1 VKQLLRWLAVYT
13 LLHLKDH
20 RIVVTVLTRLCQ
32 FWSLSL
38 AETAK
43 LQSELNY
50 LTWQI
55 CSSEQSMLGEAIVAE
70 LVQGLEGEKEAEMWR
85 LLAESEDP
93 VGLIKVANRIARL
106 LDYKYA
112 RLVLAATIYA
122 RSDSSVVS
130 GLKEVS
136 VEATDLRW
144 VDQALDAST
153 MYGIK
158 YLQRTGN
165 WSLQWRPKWHA
176 PYPEEAAYLDKQL
189 GVGETEGGGVEV
201 TYRAYQRELIEATVA
216 ALTARGWANLI
227 MPCGTGKTITGFG
240 VWHEFIGG
248 KEDAVTLV
256 VTPFIQIVEQF
267 VKVWHNLAR
276 SKEISVFMHVLASV
290 YLPNCFHLPSVAD
303 LYRLTKGQHLV
314 FTTYMSVAGIDWAR
328 VPNLALVVY
337 DEAHHM
343 SRPPKCRWL
352 GLTATPAWSHKDDIV
367 LPLQVAWE
375 LGVLVPFSVIVVS
388 AEPSEAW
395 KLIRILAK
403 RTILFATQHRV
414 LDEIFGQLEESESEI
429 AGKWLVGANTPI
441 KERAKIYR
449 EFVTREHTL
458 LGNCNILSEGTD
470 LPACDSVWFGGVG
483 GFTSHTKLMQAI
495 GRALRPTAGKTH
507 AWAFISNNETL
518 SKRLTALQAYIPTRN
533 GPA

>member
-1 VKQLLRWLAVYT
+1 
-13 LLHLKDH
+13 
-20 RIVVTVLTRLCQ
+20 
-32 FWSLSL
+32 
-38 AETAK
+38 
-43 LQSELNY
+43 
-50 LTWQI
+50 
-55 CSSEQSMLGEAIVAE
+55 
-70 LVQGLEGEKEAEMWR
+70 
-85 LLAESEDP
+85 
-93 VGLIKVANRIARL
+93 
-106 LDYKYA
+106 
-112 RLVLAATIYA
+112 
-122 RSDSSVVS
+122 
-130 GLKEVS
+130 
-136 VEATDLRW
+136 
-144 VDQALDAST
+144 
-153 MYGIK
+153 
-158 YLQRTGN
+158 
-165 WSLQWRPKWHA
+165 
-176 PYPEEAAYLDKQL
+176 
-189 GVGETEGGGVEV
+189 
-201 TYRAYQRELIEATVA
+201 
-216 ALTARGWANLI
+216 
-227 MPCGTGKTITGFG
+227 
-240 VWHEFIGG
+240 
-248 KEDAVTLV
+248 
-256 VTPFIQIVEQF
+256 
-267 VKVWHNLAR
+267 
-276 SKEISVFMHVLASV
+276 
-290 YLPNCFHLPSVAD
+290 
-303 LYRLTKGQHLV
+303 
-314 FTTYMSVAGIDWAR
+314 
-328 VPNLALVVY
+328 
-337 DEAHHM
+337 M